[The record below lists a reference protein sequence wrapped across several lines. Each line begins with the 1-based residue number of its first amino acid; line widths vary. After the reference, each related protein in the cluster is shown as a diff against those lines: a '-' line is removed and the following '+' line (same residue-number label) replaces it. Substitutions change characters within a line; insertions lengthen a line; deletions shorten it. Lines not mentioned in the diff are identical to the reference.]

1 MTSNAATI
9 IDIVLAD
16 RRPGDRDIP
25 GICEGTRVSDTV
37 LRFTTGRSYSRNK
50 ISWTPADG
58 CSRREF
64 QGPILPGPYAAPF
77 GLATV
82 IDNYGGTGAE
92 IRRNEAASLEYLV
105 EAGDQVRIDGYLYTV
120 RISGG
125 YLYLDREETA

>member
-1 MTSNAATI
+1 MTSNTATI
-9 IDIVLAD
+9 IDIVLAE

-25 GICEGTRVSDTV
+25 GVSEGTRVSNTV
-37 LRFTTGRSYSRNK
+37 LRFAKGRSYSRNK

-92 IRRNEAASLEYLV
+92 IRRNEAAGLEHLV
-105 EAGDQVRIDGYLYTV
+105 EEGDLVRIDGYTHTV

-125 YLYLDREETA
+125 YLYLDLV